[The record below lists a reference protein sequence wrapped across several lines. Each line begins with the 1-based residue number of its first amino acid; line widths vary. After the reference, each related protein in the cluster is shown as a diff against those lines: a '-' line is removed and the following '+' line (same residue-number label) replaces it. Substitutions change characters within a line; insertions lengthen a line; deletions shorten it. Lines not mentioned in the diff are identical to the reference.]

1 MSVGVSVIIPTRNR
15 RELLAKTLNSARR
28 QCGVVCEIIVVDEAS
43 TDETPALLADL
54 AGPSFKV
61 IRHDVPLGLPLARN
75 LGAAQASGEWLAFL
89 DDDDLWAPDKL
100 VAQLRAAEQGGRDWV
115 YSGAVNFSADRITRC
130 EPPSDPNAVAADL
143 LHFNP
148 IPGGGSNIMVRSQTW
163 IDVGRFDTRFQ
174 GGEDWELSI
183 RLAKHGPPAWVCR
196 PLVAKRIHATN
207 MFTSVANIVRATRLI
222 ETIHETK
229 VDWGRMYRW
238 FAYRHLRNGDRA
250 GAALGWARAA
260 MHGQLFGVIEDVRG
274 AVMRKPADL
283 SVDQRAWRN
292 AAIQWLSALEPAIH

>member
-100 VAQLRAAEQGGRDWV
+100 MAQLRAAEQGGRDWV

-229 VDWGRMYRW
+229 VDWGRMSRW

-250 GAALGWARAA
+250 GAALAWARAA
-260 MHGQLFGVIEDVRG
+260 MRGQLFGVIEDVRG